1 MKGGNMKKL
10 FALIVL
16 SLCVSAPS
24 FAAEHVVS
32 HSAKVAGK
40 DSYKAA
46 KFSAK
51 ETGKTGKKLV
61 NLVF

>member
-1 MKGGNMKKL
+1 MKGGNMKKF
-10 FALIVL
+10 FALVVL

-24 FAAEHVVS
+24 FAAEHVIS

-51 ETGKTGKKLV
+51 ETGKAGEKFLKLV
-61 NLVF
+61 F